1 MENLGDDIKDRNIF
15 FYPEDWKLFMKAIDK
30 RNNKLLY
37 DLQLNTGG
45 RFDELLHLRS
55 CDFDFDRHNV
65 RLWKTKTKAKKGE
78 KVGKPRTISL
88 STEFTK
94 RIKKYCD
101 TKKQDEYLF
110 KISQAGYNQLLKRIL
125 VKLKVKYAQQFS
137 SHNIRKTH
145 GMYLKALGIDI
156 AEICT
161 RLGHD
166 YNTYIKHYGS
176 ADVFSEKDMRD
187 IRELLGDLYFRQRR
201 F

>member
-1 MENLGDDIKDRNIF
+1 MEKIKDVNIF
-15 FYPEDWKLFMKAIDK
+15 LYPGDWNNFLKAISTIK
-30 RNNKLLY
+30 NRLLY
-37 DLQLNTGG
+37 DFQFNTGC
-45 RFDELLHLRS
+45 RFDEGTHIRPM
-55 CDFDFDRHNV
+55 DFDFDRNNV

-88 STEFTK
+88 SSEFG
-94 RIKKYCD
+94 KKMKKFCYG
-101 TKKQDEYLF
+101 KKQDEYLF
-110 KISQAGYNQLLKRIL
+110 KISQAGYNQLLKR
-125 VKLKVKYAQQFS
+125 KLESLNVLNAKEFS

-176 ADVFSEKDMRD
+176 ADVFSEKDMRA
-187 IRELLGDLYFRQRR
+187 IREQLGDLYFRQRR
-201 F
+201 Y

>member
-1 MENLGDDIKDRNIF
+1 MVKDNNIF
-15 FYPEDWKLFMKAIDK
+15 IYPNDWKMFIKSISK
-30 RNNKLLY
+30 RKNVLLY
-37 DLQLNTGG
+37 EFQFNTGC
-45 RFDELLHLRS
+45 RFDEGVHIRPI
-55 CDFDFDRHNV
+55 DFDFDRNNV

-88 STEFTK
+88 SPEFS
-94 RIKKYCD
+94 KKM
-101 TKKQDEYLF
+101 KKFCNDKNPEDYLWTT
-110 KISQAGYNQLLKRIL
+110 SQAGYNQLLKR
-125 VKLKVKYAQQFS
+125 KLEQLKIKNSEQIS

-176 ADVFSEKDMRD
+176 ADVFSEKDMTL
-187 IRELLGDLYFRQRR
+187 IRELLGDLYLRQRR
-201 F
+201 Y

>member
-1 MENLGDDIKDRNIF
+1 MAKQDINRF
-15 FYPEDWKLFMKAIDK
+15 FFPDEWKKFLKSVEKSDQF
-30 RNNKLLY
+30 LLY
-37 DLQLNTGG
+37 DLQFNTGA
-45 RFDELLHLRS
+45 RFDEVIHTRPM
-55 CDFDFDRHNV
+55 DFDFERNNL
-65 RLWKTKTKAKKGE
+65 RLWKTKTKARKGE

-88 STEFTK
+88 SSDFSK
-94 RIKKYCD
+94 RIKKFCSD
-101 TKKQDEYLF
+101 KKPDEYLF
-110 KISQAGYNQLLKRIL
+110 KVSQAGYNQLLKK
-125 VKLKVKYAQQFS
+125 KLEKLGIVDWANFS

-145 GMYLKALGIDI
+145 GMYLKSLGIDI

-176 ADVFSEKDMRD
+176 ADVFSEKDMRA

>member
-1 MENLGDDIKDRNIF
+1 MKTNTNRFFFPDEWKNFLKSLKSRNI
-15 FYPEDWKLFMKAIDK
+15 
-30 RNNKLLY
+30 LLY
-37 DLQLNTGG
+37 ELQFQTGA
-45 RFDELLHLRS
+45 RFDEVLHTRP
-55 CDFDFDRHNV
+55 CDFDFERNNLF
-65 RLWKTKTKAKKGE
+65 LWKTKTKAKKGE
-78 KVGKPRTISL
+78 KIGKPRTISL
-88 STEFTK
+88 SSEFTK
-94 RIKKYCD
+94 KIKRFCKD
-101 TKKQDEYLF
+101 KKQDKYLWEV
-110 KISQAGYNQLLKRIL
+110 SQAGYNQLIKK
-125 VKLKVKYAQQFS
+125 KLEKLGIKDYQNFS

-176 ADVFSEKDMRD
+176 ADVFSEKDMRA

>member
-1 MENLGDDIKDRNIF
+1 MTKQDINRFFFPDEWNKFIKSIQKSDNLF
-15 FYPEDWKLFMKAIDK
+15 
-30 RNNKLLY
+30 LY
-37 DLQLNTGG
+37 ELQFNTGA
-45 RFDELLHLRS
+45 RFDEVLHTRPM
-55 CDFDFDRHNV
+55 DFDFERNNL

-88 STEFTK
+88 SSDFA
-94 RIKKYCD
+94 KKM
-101 TKKQDEYLF
+101 KKLCSDKKSDDYLF
-110 KISQAGYNQLLKRIL
+110 NVSQVGYNQLMKK
-125 VKLKVKYAQQFS
+125 KLEKLGIVDFKNFS

-176 ADVFSEKDMRD
+176 ADVFSEKDMRA

>member
-1 MENLGDDIKDRNIF
+1 MITKDTNRF
-15 FYPEDWKLFMKAIDK
+15 FFPDEWKKFVKTITK
-30 RNNKLLY
+30 RRSYMLY
-37 DLQLNTGG
+37 ELMFHTGA
-45 RFDELLHLRS
+45 RFDEAKHIRPV
-55 CDFDFDRHNV
+55 DFDFERNNV

-88 STEFTK
+88 SSDFSRK
-94 RIKKYCD
+94 IKKFCSD
-101 TKKQDEYLF
+101 KKPDEYLWEV
-110 KISQAGYNQLLKRIL
+110 SQAGFNQLMKA
-125 VKLKVKYAQQFS
+125 KLKKLGIKDYTNFS

-145 GMYLKALGIDI
+145 GMYLKSLGIDI

-176 ADVFSEKDMRD
+176 ADVFSEKDMRA